1 MIEDESAEMDGEEPS
16 GQDEG
21 NSFFV
26 PKSALGDHEC
36 KPGDKLTFEVVGV
49 DSEGE
54 VEVKFIGADT
64 GSEDGGEDFKMGL
77 KAMADGP
84 SKY

>member
-1 MIEDESAEMDGEEPS
+1 MMTEDESAEMDGEEPS

-54 VEVKFIGADT
+54 VEVRFSGAE
-64 GSEDGGEDFKMGL
+64 GGYKEDDGEDFKMGMR
-77 KAMADGP
+77 KMVEQED
-84 SKY
+84 

>member
-1 MIEDESAEMDGEEPS
+1 MIEDESAEMDGEESS
-16 GQDEG
+16 GEDEG
-21 NSFFV
+21 GSFFV

-54 VEVKFIGADT
+54 VEVKFSGAE
-64 GSEDGGEDFKMGL
+64 GGMEEEGGEDFKMGMR
-77 KAMADGP
+77 KMAGQVT
-84 SKY
+84 